1 MLEKE
6 IQDKLGVSMKIKP
19 LPPMNSLIVFEAAA
33 RHLSFTQAANELN
46 VTQGAI
52 SRQIRQLEEYLGK
65 ELFVRANRNIFLT
78 PTGLQYYKTIY
89 SALLDVAQAT
99 AEIKKWQGE
108 HQITVATTNAM
119 AALWLLPK
127 VASFQQNN
135 EGIDLRILTTEN
147 ILDLHKIDF
156 DLALFYCRTPPA
168 EMRVTTLF
176 PEEVFPVCSPSYLK
190 QFNTDSTS
198 EDILGKALLYLDDSQ
213 KDWITW
219 AEWFEAVNY
228 PIVKPKN
235 RININNYSMLLQAAI
250 NGQGVALAWGSLVD
264 DYLKSGA
271 LVRPVETVLRTE
283 ANFSMLEPTDKG
295 IIPPSVKQFRSWLLD
310 QLPGKVGQKGLN

>member
-1 MLEKE
+1 
-6 IQDKLGVSMKIKP
+6 MKIKP

-33 RHLSFTQAANELN
+33 RHLSFTKAADELT

-65 ELFVRANRNIFLT
+65 ELFIRSNRNISLT
-78 PTGLQYYKTIY
+78 PTGLQYYQTIY
-89 SALLDVAQAT
+89 SSLLNVAQAT

-135 EGIDLRILTTEN
+135 EGVDLRILTTEN
-147 ILDLHKIDF
+147 ILDLHKMDF
-156 DLALFYCRTPPA
+156 DLALFYCRTPP
-168 EMRVTTLF
+168 ERMNVTTLF
-176 PEEVFPVCSPSYLK
+176 PEEVFPVCSPSYLA
-190 QFNTDSTS
+190 QFNADSNP
-198 EDILGKALLYLDDSQ
+198 EDIFGKALLYLDDSQ

-228 PIVKPKN
+228 PVVKPKN
-235 RININNYSMLLQAAI
+235 RVNINNYPMLLQAAI
-250 NGQGVALAWGSLVD
+250 NGQGVALAWGSLID
-264 DYLKSGA
+264 DYLQSGT
-271 LVRPVETVLRTE
+271 LVRPVETVLRTQ
-283 ANFSMLEPTDKG
+283 ANFCMLEPSDRG
-295 IIPPSVKQFRSWLLD
+295 MIPSSVKHFRNWLLD
-310 QLPGKVGQKGLN
+310 QLPGQVGQKGLN

>member
-1 MLEKE
+1 
-6 IQDKLGVSMKIKP
+6 MKIKP

-33 RHLSFTQAANELN
+33 RHLSFTKAAEELT

-65 ELFVRANRNIFLT
+65 ELFIRSNRNISLT
-78 PTGLQYYKTIY
+78 PTGLQYYQTIY
-89 SALLDVAQAT
+89 SSLLNVAQAT

-135 EGIDLRILTTEN
+135 EGVDLRILTTEN
-147 ILDLHKIDF
+147 ILDLHKMDF
-156 DLALFYCRTPPA
+156 DLALFYCRTPP
-168 EMRVTTLF
+168 ERMNVTTLF
-176 PEEVFPVCSPSYLK
+176 PEEVFPVCSPSYLA
-190 QFNTDSTS
+190 QFNADSTP
-198 EDILGKALLYLDDSQ
+198 EDIFGKALLYLDDSQ

-228 PIVKPKN
+228 PVVKPKN
-235 RININNYSMLLQAAI
+235 RVNINNYPMLLQAAI
-250 NGQGVALAWGSLVD
+250 NGQGVALAWGSLID
-264 DYLKSGA
+264 DYLQSGT
-271 LVRPVETVLRTE
+271 LVRPVETVLRTQ
-283 ANFSMLEPTDKG
+283 ANFCMLEPSDRG
-295 IIPPSVKQFRSWLLD
+295 MIPSSVKHFRNWLLD
-310 QLPGKVGQKGLN
+310 QLPGQVGQKGLN

>member
-1 MLEKE
+1 
-6 IQDKLGVSMKIKP
+6 MKIKP
-19 LPPMNSLIVFEAAA
+19 LPPMNSLIVFESAA

-108 HQITVATTNAM
+108 HQVTVATTNAM

-127 VASFQQNN
+127 IAAFQQY

-147 ILDLHKIDF
+147 IQDLYKMDF
-156 DLALFYCRTPPA
+156 DLALFYCRVNPVD
-168 EMRVTTLF
+168 MKVTTLF
-176 PEEVFPVCSPSYLK
+176 PEEVFPVCSPDYLS
-190 QFNTDSTS
+190 QFNKDSEYENIFAKS
-198 EDILGKALLYLDDSQ
+198 LLYLDDSQ

-228 PIVKPKN
+228 PIV
-235 RININNYSMLLQAAI
+235 
-250 NGQGVALAWGSLVD
+250 
-264 DYLKSGA
+264 
-271 LVRPVETVLRTE
+271 
-283 ANFSMLEPTDKG
+283 
-295 IIPPSVKQFRSWLLD
+295 
-310 QLPGKVGQKGLN
+310 

>member
-1 MLEKE
+1 
-6 IQDKLGVSMKIKP
+6 MKIKP

-33 RHLSFTQAANELN
+33 RHLSFTKAADELT

-65 ELFVRANRNIFLT
+65 ELFIRSNRNISLT
-78 PTGLQYYKTIY
+78 PTGLQYYQTIY
-89 SALLDVAQAT
+89 SSLLNVAQAT

-135 EGIDLRILTTEN
+135 EGVDLRILTTEN
-147 ILDLHKIDF
+147 ILDLHKMDF
-156 DLALFYCRTPPA
+156 DLALFYCRTPP
-168 EMRVTTLF
+168 ERMNVTTLF
-176 PEEVFPVCSPSYLK
+176 PEEVFPVCSPSYLA
-190 QFNTDSTS
+190 QFNTHSTP
-198 EDILGKALLYLDDSQ
+198 EEIFGKTLLYLDDSQ

-228 PIVKPKN
+228 PVVKPKN
-235 RININNYSMLLQAAI
+235 RVNINNYPMLLQAAI
-250 NGQGVALAWGSLVD
+250 NGQGVALAWGSLID
-264 DYLKSGA
+264 DYLQAGT
-271 LVRPVETVLRTE
+271 LIRPVETVLRTQ
-283 ANFSMLEPTDKG
+283 ANFCMLEPSDRG
-295 IIPPSVKQFRSWLLD
+295 MIPSSVKHFRNWLLD
-310 QLPGKVGQKGLN
+310 QLPGQVGQKGLN

>member
-1 MLEKE
+1 
-6 IQDKLGVSMKIKP
+6 MKIKP

-33 RHLSFTQAANELN
+33 RHLSFTKAADELT

-65 ELFVRANRNIFLT
+65 ELFIRSNRNISLT
-78 PTGLQYYKTIY
+78 PTGLQYYQTIY
-89 SALLDVAQAT
+89 SSLLNVAQAT

-135 EGIDLRILTTEN
+135 EGVDLRILTTEN
-147 ILDLHKIDF
+147 ILDLHKMDF
-156 DLALFYCRTPPA
+156 DLALFYCRTPP
-168 EMRVTTLF
+168 ERMNVTTLF
-176 PEEVFPVCSPSYLK
+176 PEEVFPVCSPSYLA
-190 QFNTDSTS
+190 QFNADSTP
-198 EDILGKALLYLDDSQ
+198 EDIFGKALLYLDDSQ

-228 PIVKPKN
+228 PVVKPKN
-235 RININNYSMLLQAAI
+235 RVNINNYPMLLQAAI
-250 NGQGVALAWGSLVD
+250 NGQGVALAWGSLID
-264 DYLKSGA
+264 DYLQSGT
-271 LVRPVETVLRTE
+271 LVRPVETVLRTQ
-283 ANFSMLEPTDKG
+283 ANFCMLEPSDRG
-295 IIPPSVKQFRSWLLD
+295 MIPSSVKHFRNWLLD
-310 QLPGKVGQKGLN
+310 QLPGQVGQKGLG